1 MPFLAVRVET
11 DPKVPAGTTG
21 RVLAQ
26 WSWSSQPP
34 SLPVLPLLILPVPVK
49 PLSNHLAGW
58 PPRGQTLKPRQR
70 HPGPAALH
78 PVAVTSAAN
87 RVNCNTFLYTD

>member
-21 RVLAQ
+21 GVLAQ
-26 WSWSSQPP
+26 WSGSSQPP
-34 SLPVLPLLILPVPVK
+34 PLSVLSRLVLPVPVQS
-49 PLSNHLAGW
+49 LGDHLAGR

-78 PVAVTSAAN
+78 TVAVTSAASL
-87 RVNCNTFLYTD
+87 VHCNTFLYTD